1 MEGPVK
7 IHDDGGMPR
16 GIPNHARP
24 VQGSRPDPNSDSQ
37 AIKRPTEDRVEV
49 SDRARALLVAKEAL
63 SQASPVRAEKVEA
76 LKNLVQAGAYRV
88 PGEKVAARMLGEGLF
103 A

>member
-1 MEGPVK
+1 MEVPVK
-7 IHDDGGMPR
+7 IHDDSGMPR
-16 GIPNHARP
+16 SIPNHARP

-37 AIKRPTEDRVEV
+37 TIRRAGQDRVEL

-63 SQASPVRAEKVEA
+63 SQTPPVRAEKVEA
-76 LKNLVQAGAYRV
+76 LKQMVRDGAYQV
-88 PGEKVAARMLGEGLF
+88 PAEKVAARMLGEGLF